1 LFKWIHDEGYLLYYN
16 GSNEKSLWAEWEL
29 LETLF
34 GAIDQIYPEWTLKAL
49 SARQNTTSI
58 SIDESIYSLL
68 EKTSS
73 ADDFN
78 SIVELLMH
86 D

>member
-1 LFKWIHDEGYLLYYN
+1 MYYN
-16 GSNEKSLWAEWEL
+16 GSNEKSLWAEWDV
-29 LETLF
+29 LEALF
-34 GAIDQIYPEWTLKAL
+34 SAIDNIYPDWTVKTL
-49 SARQNTTSI
+49 SGRQATTST

-73 ADDFN
+73 ADEFN